1 MKDLKLCRNRSKR
14 VEVWKVF
21 EQVADDNPVLY
32 DYLKDVKKIPEKYN
46 CELCFLINL
55 LSEEIMP
62 QLQGKI
68 TNEEASAVVSIYWGS
83 MERKNACDCNIK
95 DIFESIN
102 EIERQNMEH

>member
-1 MKDLKLCRNRSKR
+1 MYILDIANNLNISEL
-14 VEVWKVF
+14 
-21 EQVADDNPVLY
+21 DNLEN
-32 DYLKDVKKIPEKYN
+32 YLD
-46 CELCFLINL
+46 L